1 MEQYQFSATYI
12 VLKKFIFV
20 GDLPSVRAG
29 LRGGNLNNNVFMTG
43 LFNFISI
50 IWENFCQSVLR
61 DPKITK
67 YFQIYWYK
75 NIQFL
80 GGTNSDGT
88 LDEILM
94 LNKKTLM
101 WQNMNQMKEKR
112 FAHAVS
118 TVKLEDFQQ
127 FCQ

>member
-1 MEQYQFSATYI
+1 M
-12 VLKKFIFV
+12 
-20 GDLPSVRAG
+20 
-29 LRGGNLNNNVFMTG
+29 
-43 LFNFISI
+43 
-50 IWENFCQSVLR
+50 ENFRPSVLR
-61 DPKITK
+61 DPKITN
-67 YFQIYWYK
+67 YFQIY
-75 NIQFL
+75 IQFL

-101 WQNMNQMKEKR
+101 WQYMNQMNEKR

-127 FCQ
+127 FCQYVN